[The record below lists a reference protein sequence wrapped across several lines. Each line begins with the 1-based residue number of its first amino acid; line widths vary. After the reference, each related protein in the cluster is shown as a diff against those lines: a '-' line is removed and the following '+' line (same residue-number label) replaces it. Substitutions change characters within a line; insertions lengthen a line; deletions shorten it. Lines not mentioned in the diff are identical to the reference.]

1 MLQNVEG
8 ELTREAEM
16 SDNFGGRWGIILR
29 PDNLDG

>member
-16 SDNFGGRWGIILR
+16 GDNFLGRWGIILR
-29 PDNLDG
+29 SDNLDG